1 MSIAQGSLLL
11 STHQTQR
18 HRSRRTNTFWL
29 AIAIRNTELARLQYS
44 RYDQHFVQQIV
55 CKRLWWCCVVR
66 DRSLALGLRVPLQI
80 PPDCLEEDVEMMTFH
95 DMQSDIEHSK
105 VYSCD
110 TRRLLVGLFIG
121 QCELAVKLTSII
133 MLAYPTN
140 EHKRDGDPAAV
151 RKAKSGLA
159 IWYESA
165 VRRFPTPAGLEDT
178 HPSIVLY
185 TNLLYIKF

>member
-1 MSIAQGSLLL
+1 
-11 STHQTQR
+11 
-18 HRSRRTNTFWL
+18 
-29 AIAIRNTELARLQYS
+29 
-44 RYDQHFVQQIV
+44 
-55 CKRLWWCCVVR
+55 VR

-185 TNLLYIKF
+185 TNLLYIMF